1 MKHDRARPRPALWP
15 ALLLLPLTVAA
26 QQAPDLPGDLD
37 ALLLADQT
45 PEVSPAAARDWK
57 GFAELAAGSSRRT
70 DGRLE
75 RSHRLSLD
83 FQTEQNLTPD
93 LRFNFANRLDL
104 VWPAG
109 KVNGSEERAV
119 HTLKEAYVGG
129 RLDEATLLDAGRINV
144 RNGVASGYNPTDFFR
159 ARAVRSP
166 VSINP
171 TSLRENRQG
180 SVMLRGQRLWDSGS
194 VTALFAPNL
203 HRQASSSGLNPDL
216 GATNQSNRLL
226 LTLSQKLAPGFT
238 PQFLLYQDGSEPLQA
253 GLNLTGL
260 LNDSTVAYV
269 EWSGGR
275 RRSLLDEALATPSP
289 ERRWRN
295 QLATGLTYTTPTKL
309 SLTAEYQYHGT
320 ALSDADWLALPR
332 TAPLAYG
339 PYRNWLSAMQ
349 ETPGRQGL
357 FFHALWQ
364 DAFLPRLDVS
374 LMHNRDRADHS
385 HRSWLEARYH
395 EGNVEYAL
403 QWQGHQGSPWS
414 QFGAVPQARS
424 WQFLLRSYL

>member
-1 MKHDRARPRPALWP
+1 MKPLPKPLPKRVWP
-15 ALLLLPLTVAA
+15 ALLLPLTVAA
-26 QQAPDLPGDLD
+26 QPAPDLPDDLE
-37 ALLLADQT
+37 ALRLADQAPEMT
-45 PEVSPAAARDWK
+45 PAPARNWQT
-57 GFAELAAGSSRRT
+57 FAELAAGASRRT

-83 FQTEQNLTPD
+83 FQTEQSLTPA

-119 HTLKEAYVGG
+119 HTLKEAYLGT

-159 ARAVRSP
+159 QGAVRSP

-194 VTALFAPNL
+194 FTALFSPHL
-203 HRQASSSGLNPDL
+203 HRPPSSNGLSPDL

-226 LTLSQKLAPGFT
+226 LAWSQKITPGFT
-238 PQFLLYQDGSEPLQA
+238 PQFLLYQDGQRPLQA
-253 GLNLTGL
+253 GLNLTTL
-260 LNDSTVAYV
+260 VNDSTVGYL

-275 RRSLLDEALATPSP
+275 RTTLLEDALRTPP
-289 ERRWRN
+289 GERRWRN

-320 ALSDADWLALPR
+320 ALNDADWLALPR

-339 PYRNWLSAMQ
+339 PYRNALQAAQ
-349 ETPGRQGL
+349 ETPGRQSL

-364 DAFLPRLDVS
+364 DAFLPRLDIS
-374 LMHNRDRADHS
+374 LMHNRDWADHS
-385 HRSWLEARYH
+385 RRSWLEARYH